1 MCVAPAL
8 GQNQL
13 REGLTAQEEVQSMN
27 SELHV
32 AEVERRARRIK
43 LLLMDCD
50 GVLTDGRLEL
60 LENGDEQKSFHARDG
75 QGISLFHRAGLKT
88 GIISGRTSSA
98 VERRA
103 QDLEMA
109 YVRQYV
115 KDKVKVLDEI
125 LALANV
131 SLHECAYI
139 GDDLADI
146 PVMDRVE
153 LSFAVADAAAETKH
167 AAHFVTERKGGHG
180 AVRAVTD
187 LILKAQGRWE
197 ELMKRFS

>member
-1 MCVAPAL
+1 
-8 GQNQL
+8 
-13 REGLTAQEEVQSMN
+13 MN
-27 SELHV
+27 SDLH
-32 AEVERRARRIK
+32 AGDVERRARRIK

-60 LENGDEQKSFHARDG
+60 RENGDEQKTFHVRDG

-103 QDLEMA
+103 QDLSMS
-109 YVRQYV
+109 YVRQSA
-115 KDKVKVLDEI
+115 KDKAKVLEEV
-125 LALANV
+125 LAEEQA

-139 GDDLADI
+139 GDDLGDI
-146 PVMDRVE
+146 PVMLQVG
-153 LSFAVADAAAETKH
+153 LAVAVADAVLETKQ
-167 AAHFVTERKGGHG
+167 AAHFVTQQKGGYG
-180 AVRAVTD
+180 AVREVCD

-197 ELMKRFS
+197 ELMKRYGQ